1 MSEDTRH
8 GAIEPDAVQLHLH
21 RGIGWGL
28 YGTATAVVLALVL
41 AGVTANLSSG
51 DLLIAG
57 VIGVVGLALT
67 AFLAF
72 LTNSIVTPSLIAT
85 ADGISGRL
93 SRWGRVDA
101 DWDEV
106 TIDVD
111 DNALPGTIR
120 LDIGEESVSVSG
132 RSWVGFGGF
141 VLLVASTPKAAA
153 RLTQPARDELSR
165 LLHIDGR

>member
-1 MSEDTRH
+1 MWEDTRR
-8 GAIEPDAVQLHLH
+8 GAIEPNAVQLHLH
-21 RGIGWGL
+21 RGVGWGL

-41 AGVTANLSSG
+41 AGVAANLSSG
-51 DLLIAG
+51 ELVIAC

-72 LTNSIVTPSLIAT
+72 LTYSIVTPLLIAT
-85 ADGISGRL
+85 EDGIRGRL
-93 SRWGRVDA
+93 SRRGRVDA
-101 DWDEV
+101 YWDEV

-132 RSWVGFGGF
+132 RSWVGFGEF
-141 VLLVASTPKAAA
+141 VLLVASTPQAAV

>member
-1 MSEDTRH
+1 MWDDTRR
-8 GAIEPDAVQLHLH
+8 GAIEPNAVQLHLH
-21 RGIGWGL
+21 RGVGWGL

-41 AGVTANLSSG
+41 AGVAANLSSG
-51 DLLIAG
+51 ELVIAC

-72 LTNSIVTPSLIAT
+72 LTYSIVTPLLIAT
-85 ADGISGRL
+85 EDGIRGRL
-93 SRWGRVDA
+93 SRRGTVDA
-101 DWDEV
+101 YWDEV

-132 RSWVGFGGF
+132 RSWVGFGEF
-141 VLLVASTPKAAA
+141 VLLVASTPQAAV

>member
-1 MSEDTRH
+1 MWEDTRR
-8 GAIEPDAVQLHLH
+8 GAIEPNAVQLHLH
-21 RGIGWGL
+21 RGVGWGL

-41 AGVTANLSSG
+41 AGVAANLSSG
-51 DLLIAG
+51 ELVIAC

-72 LTNSIVTPSLIAT
+72 LTYSIVTPLLIAT
-85 ADGISGRL
+85 EDGIRGRL
-93 SRWGRVDA
+93 SRRGRVDA
-101 DWDEV
+101 YWDEV